1 MASANAHK
9 AIEIAEILT
18 DHDIE
23 PRPTGIGE
31 VVESEKTL
39 EGNARLKAEAVCAAT
54 GTPAV
59 ADDTGLEVD
68 ALGGLPG
75 VRSARFAGD
84 SATDE
89 ENLMKLLNELR
100 KVPDN
105 DRTARFRTVAMVVF
119 PDGDAVSADGVVE
132 GVIAVQPSSSGGFG
146 YDSVFVPNEGGGLTF
161 AEMEPE
167 RKNIISHRGRA
178 FRLLATK
185 LADQS
190 PVT

>member
-1 MASANAHK
+1 MRLVMASANAHK

-23 PRPTGIGE
+23 QRPTGMGE
-31 VVESEKTL
+31 VVESEETL

-89 ENLMKLLNELR
+89 ENLLKLLNELR
-100 KVPDN
+100 KVPDS

-132 GVIAVQPSSSGGFG
+132 GVIAVQPSGSGGFG

-178 FRLLATK
+178 FRLLATM
-185 LADQS
+185 LAD
-190 PVT
+190 

>member
-1 MASANAHK
+1 VRLVMASANAHK

-23 PRPTGIGE
+23 QRPTGMGE
-31 VVESEKTL
+31 VVESEETL

-89 ENLMKLLNELR
+89 ENLVKLLNELR
-100 KVPDN
+100 KVPDS

-132 GVIAVQPSSSGGFG
+132 GVIAVQPSGSGGFG

-178 FRLLATK
+178 FRLLATM
-185 LADQS
+185 LAD
-190 PVT
+190 

>member
-39 EGNARLKAEAVCAAT
+39 EGNARLKAEAICAAT

-89 ENLMKLLNELR
+89 ENLVKLLNELR

-119 PDGDAVSADGVVE
+119 PDGDEVSADGVVE
-132 GVIAVQPSSSGGFG
+132 GVIAVQPSGSGGFG

>member
-23 PRPTGIGE
+23 PRPTGMGE
-31 VVESEKTL
+31 VVESEETL

-119 PDGDAVSADGVVE
+119 PDGDEVSADGVVE
-132 GVIAVQPSSSGGFG
+132 GVIAVQPSGSGGFG

>member
-23 PRPTGIGE
+23 PRPTGMGE

-89 ENLMKLLNELR
+89 ENLIKLLNELR

-119 PDGDAVSADGVVE
+119 PDGDEVSADGVVE
-132 GVIAVQPSSSGGFG
+132 GVIAVQPSGSGGFG

>member
-1 MASANAHK
+1 MRLVMASANAHK

-23 PRPTGIGE
+23 QRPTGMGE
-31 VVESEKTL
+31 VVESEETL

-89 ENLMKLLNELR
+89 ENLVKLLNELR
-100 KVPDN
+100 KVPDS

-132 GVIAVQPSSSGGFG
+132 GVIAVQPSGSGGFG

-178 FRLLATK
+178 FRLLATM
-185 LADQS
+185 LAD
-190 PVT
+190 

>member
-89 ENLMKLLNELR
+89 ENLVKLLNELR

-119 PDGDAVSADGVVE
+119 PDGDEVSADGVVE
-132 GVIAVQPSSSGGFG
+132 GVIAVQPSGSGGFG

-167 RKNIISHRGRA
+167 GKNIISHRGRA
-178 FRLLATK
+178 FRLLDTK
-185 LADQS
+185 LAD
-190 PVT
+190 